1 MPATSDAPPV
11 SSGSP
16 LGGPFDLIVRGGT
29 VVNHAGRGAADV
41 GVRDGRIVALG
52 DLGRAPAAEVFDAT
66 GLHVLP
72 GVIDSQVHFREPG
85 LEWKEDLASGSD
97 AAVMGGVTAV
107 FEMPN
112 TNPATTTV
120 AALEDKLAR
129 AAGRMRCDHAF
140 FAGATH
146 ENAAELPAMERLE
159 GCCGVKVFMG
169 ASTGSLLVED
179 DLGVAGV
186 LGAISRRAAFHCEDE
201 FRLEERRSLARPG
214 DWTSHPEVRDAE
226 AARRATERLIR
237 LARAAGKAIHVLH
250 VSTAEEIPLL
260 AAAKDV
266 ASMEATPQHL
276 TLTAPEAYE
285 RLEGRAQM
293 NPPIR
298 EPRHAQALWEAV
310 RSGLVDVI
318 GSDHAPHTLEEKA
331 KPYPASP
338 SGMPGVQT
346 LVPIML
352 DHVVAGRL
360 SLERFVDLTAHG
372 PQRLFGMVAKGRL
385 AVGWDA
391 DLTLVDLNADRVIE
405 DSWIASKAG
414 WTPFV
419 GRRVR
424 AWPKATVVR
433 GHIVMREDALIGD
446 PIGRPVRFRAG

>member
-1 MPATSDAPPV
+1 MPAISDAQTP
-11 SSGSP
+11 SGA
-16 LGGPFDLIVRGGT
+16 PFDLIVRGGT
-29 VVNHAGRGAADV
+29 VVNHAGRGEADV
-41 GVRDGRIVALG
+41 GVRGGRVAALG
-52 DLGRAPAAEVFDAT
+52 DLSRADAADVFDAR

-85 LEWKEDLASGSD
+85 LEWKEDLAFGGD

-112 TNPATTTV
+112 TNPATTTL

-146 ENAAELPAMERLE
+146 ENMAELPAMERAP

-179 DLGVAGV
+179 DAGVAAV

-201 FRLEERRSLARPG
+201 FRLEERRGLARAG
-214 DWTSHPEVRDAE
+214 DWTSHPDVRDVE

-237 LARAAGKAIHVLH
+237 LARDAGKAIHVLH

-276 TLTAPEAYE
+276 TLTAPDAYE

-298 EPRHAQALWEAV
+298 EPRHAEALWGAV
-310 RSGLVDVI
+310 RSGLVDVL

-346 LVPIML
+346 LVPVML

-372 PQRLFGMVAKGRL
+372 PQRLFGIVGKGRL

-391 DLTLVDLNADRVIE
+391 DMTIVDLNADRVIE
-405 DSWIASKAG
+405 DSWIVSKVV

-424 AWPKATVVR
+424 AWPQATLVR
-433 GHIVMREDALIGD
+433 GRVVMRDGELLGPPAGE
-446 PIGRPVRFRAG
+446 PVRFSLP